1 MAEIP
6 SRELRNDTR
15 QVLARVSAGES
26 ITITIDGRR
35 VAELTPAAE
44 RRRWM
49 PRDEFIGYLRTDRAD
64 PALLDE
70 LRLLNPDTTD
80 DLA

>member
-49 PRDEFIGYLRTDRAD
+49 PRDEFIGHLRTDQAA

>member
-1 MAEIP
+1 VAEIP

-35 VAELTPAAE
+35 VAELTPASE

-49 PRDEFIGYLRTDRAD
+49 PRDEFIGYLRTDQAD

>member
-6 SRELRNDTR
+6 SREFRNDTR
-15 QVLARVSAGES
+15 QVLAQVSAGES
-26 ITITIDGRR
+26 FTIDGRP
-35 VAELTPAAE
+35 VAELTTAAE

-49 PRDEFIGYLRTDRAD
+49 PRDEFIGHLRTDQAD

-70 LRLLNPDTTD
+70 LRLLDPDTTD

>member
-35 VAELTPAAE
+35 VAELTPASE

-49 PRDEFIGYLRTDRAD
+49 PRDEFIGYLRTDQAD

>member
-1 MAEIP
+1 
-6 SRELRNDTR
+6 
-15 QVLARVSAGES
+15 VSTGES
-26 ITITIDGRR
+26 FTSDGRR
-35 VAELTPAAE
+35 VAELTPAVE

-49 PRDEFIGYLRTDRAD
+49 PRDEFIGHLRTDQAD

>member
-15 QVLARVSAGES
+15 RVLARVSAGES

-35 VAELTPAAE
+35 VAELTPATE

-49 PRDEFIGYLRTDRAD
+49 PRDEFIGHLLTDQAD
-64 PALLDE
+64 PALMEE

>member
-1 MAEIP
+1 MAENP
-6 SRELRNDTR
+6 SRELRNDTL

-35 VAELTPAAE
+35 VAELTPASE

-49 PRDEFIGYLRTDRAD
+49 PRDEFIGYLRTDQAD

>member
-1 MAEIP
+1 M
-6 SRELRNDTR
+6 
-15 QVLARVSAGES
+15 SAGES

-35 VAELTPAAE
+35 VAELTPATE

-49 PRDEFIGYLRTDRAD
+49 PRDEFIGHLLTDQAD
-64 PALLDE
+64 PALMEE

>member
-35 VAELTPAAE
+35 VAELTPASE

-49 PRDEFIGYLRTDRAD
+49 PRDEFIGYLRTDQAD

-70 LRLLNPDTTD
+70 LRLLNPDTAD